1 VRIDHHKQRPS
12 PGVRPSN
19 HLWLACLIVAPF
31 LLALPGCL
39 SYHPEPLTSAAVD
52 AKLSVPSDRVLNDRL
67 NAIGKPLRR
76 GIEING
82 QDGLSPDEAALLAVL
97 VNPSLRLE
105 RDKRGIA
112 RAQLLQ
118 ARLLPNPQLSYAFE
132 TPAGG
137 STTGATN
144 AFGFGLKWEVT
155 TLISRA
161 ARIDAATQNSKGMD
175 LSVAWKEW
183 QVAQTA
189 RTALYQLIALN
200 RMVDLAATM
209 VQRLSENFNVMREAS
224 TKGLVTGLDFTA
236 AEAARNQSYNN
247 LLQLRQQQ
255 TQQQLT
261 LRRALG
267 VPASAAM
274 APQSEIVL
282 PDHITI
288 PPVDQLT
295 EEVGQR
301 RFDLLALRRGY
312 ESQEA
317 VLRVAV
323 LKQFPKISIGFNHAR
338 DNGNIYG
345 VGFGV
350 SIDLPL
356 FDRNQGRIALA
367 TATRQQLFDEYVNR
381 TFEARSDIAKLAAN
395 IHSLNE
401 RIRALQAAI
410 PPLRTL
416 VETYRVAVDQG
427 QADVLNFYIVWNR
440 LTTQR
445 IALLSLKQRLIE
457 NRIALELAA
466 GLQCIGR
473 AGKDLTD
480 CLPTTLI
487 SERTTKP

>member
-1 VRIDHHKQRPS
+1 LPA
-12 PGVRPSN
+12 
-19 HLWLACLIVAPF
+19 WLIAAP
-31 LLALPGCL
+31 LLFSLPGCL
-39 SYHPEPLTSAAVD
+39 SYHPQPLTSEAVD
-52 AKLSVPSDRVLNDRL
+52 AKLSLPSDRILNDRL
-67 NAIGKPLRR
+67 KAIGAPIRH

-82 QDGLSPDEAALLAVL
+82 RNGLSPDEAALLAVL

-118 ARLLPNPQLSYAFE
+118 AGLLPNPQLRYAFE
-132 TPAGG
+132 TPVGG

-144 AFGFGLKWEVT
+144 AFGFGLNWEVT
-155 TLISRA
+155 ALISRA
-161 ARIDAATQNSKGMD
+161 ARIDAATERSKQMD

-200 RMVDLAATM
+200 RMVGLAATM
-209 VQRLSENFNVMREAS
+209 VQRLSENLIVMREAS
-224 TKGLVTGLDFTA
+224 AHGLVTGLDFTA
-236 AEAARNQSYNN
+236 AETARNQSYNN

-255 TQQQLT
+255 TQQQLM
-261 LRRALG
+261 LNRALG
-267 VPASAAM
+267 VPAFAVM
-274 APQSEIVL
+274 APQSETVL

-288 PPVDQLT
+288 PPLDRLT

-312 ESQEA
+312 ESREA
-317 VLRVAV
+317 ALRVAV

-345 VGFGV
+345 AGFGV

-356 FDRNQGRIALA
+356 FDRNQGRITLA
-367 TATRQQLFDEYVNR
+367 ITTRQQLFDEYVNR
-381 TFEARSDIAKLAAN
+381 TFQARSDIAKLAAN
-395 IHSLNE
+395 INSLNE
-401 RIRALQAAI
+401 RIRALKVSL
-410 PPLRTL
+410 PPSRSL
-416 VETYRVAVDQG
+416 VDTYRLAVDQG

-440 LTTQR
+440 LTNQR

-457 NRIALELAA
+457 SRIALELAT

-473 AGKDLTD
+473 AGEDLAD
-480 CLPTTLI
+480 CLPTTVI
-487 SERTTKP
+487 SKQTIKP